1 MFCTKCGAQ
10 IGDEAA
16 FCEQCG
22 ARTRRGQSSDPAS
35 NPTEETKPHRR
46 APSPISDF
54 MAWCMVGLECA
65 IALYLG
71 LYVFQNGFFINSTG
85 YEVPQYLAFLADCA
99 LRLLCA
105 KMDSDV
111 LTTKGYPAPSIAWAF
126 FFPPIYLY
134 RRGKAL
140 QRPHTLPALLS
151 FAAMIAS
158 TGIFV
163 SAEIRRAEVEATAS
177 RTVSG
182 IIRER
187 FSMDVQCLKVKLTK
201 RLFKGNYEALAQL
214 SNGRALPIQVLEQQ
228 EDVFVSLR
236 PAPLLLD
243 ELFSNLLSLGDQ
255 DTFSPAEAESVDEK
269 SRDRRNAT
277 NLVSSLRSLKAATF
291 LFYADHA
298 ENGRERKVMELV
310 NGQDGIAQLKAYL
323 DNPERYGERYSISL
337 WDASDGSQ
345 RLMVVCDLSGESEGV
360 RQALQERAR
369 SIGLYEGRSQSLDD
383 FYAGGDSVCMV
394 AMPVNLDMTPRITQA
409 QRAELSDAFR
419 SGSAARLKEVLQR
432 ERLSPDMM
440 FEDGELLLRVAVK
453 ESPNADTIKA
463 LLALGANVNA
473 ERRDGRTALTAA
485 ADGGPLDVVKALLDA
500 GANVNAKNRHTGW
513 TVLMFALKEANP
525 DVVRLLLN
533 SGADVAAENSDGQT
547 PLAFAVL
554 QGASTNV
561 LKMLLDAGADI
572 EARDG
577 DDNTP
582 LILAAQYTSNPDV
595 LLVLLDAGADAGAR
609 NAAGLTALDLASTN
623 PNLDGAPALQKLRKK
638 TQ

>member
-10 IGDEAA
+10 IDDEAA

-22 ARTRRGQSSDPAS
+22 ARTRWGQDSDPAS
-35 NPTEETKPHRR
+35 NPTEEAKPYRR

-54 MAWCMVGLECA
+54 MAWCIVGLECA
-65 IALYLG
+65 TALYLG
-71 LYVFQNGFFINSTG
+71 LYVLQNGFFINSTG

-99 LRLLCA
+99 LRVLCA

-111 LTTKGYPAPSIAWAF
+111 LTAKGYPAPSIAWAF
-126 FFPPIYLY
+126 FFPPVYLY
-134 RRGKAL
+134 RRSKAL
-140 QRPHTLPALLS
+140 QRPHTLPVLISL
-151 FAAMIAS
+151 AAIITS

-163 SAEIRRAEVEATAS
+163 SAEMRRAEVEVTAS
-177 RTVSG
+177 RAVSK

-187 FSMDVQCLKVKLTK
+187 FSKDVQCLDVKLSK
-201 RLFKGNYEALAQL
+201 QLFEGNYEALAQL
-214 SNGRALPIQVLEQQ
+214 SNGRALPIQVLEHR
-228 EDVFVSLR
+228 EGVSVSLL
-236 PAPLLLD
+236 PAPLLLGG
-243 ELFSNLLSLGDQ
+243 LFSDSLPFDDQ
-255 DTFSPAEAESVDEK
+255 GTPSPAEAESVDEK
-269 SRDRRNAT
+269 SRDRRSAT
-277 NLVSSLRSLKAATF
+277 NLVSSLRSLKAAAL

-298 ENGRERKVMELV
+298 ENERARKVMELA

-337 WDASDGSQ
+337 WNASDGSQ

-369 SIGLYEGRSQSLDD
+369 SVGLYEGRSQSLDD

-394 AMPVNLDMTPRITQA
+394 AIRVNLDMTPRITQT
-409 QRAELSDAFR
+409 QRSELSDAFR

-432 ERLSPDMM
+432 EHLSPDMT
-440 FEDGELLLRVAVK
+440 FENGELLLRIAVK
-453 ESPNADTIKA
+453 ESPNADTIRA
-463 LLALGANVNA
+463 LLDMGANVNM
-473 ERRDGRTALTAA
+473 ELRDGRTALTAA
-485 ADGGPLDVVKALLDA
+485 ADGRPLDVVKTLLDA
-500 GANVNAKNRHTGW
+500 GANVNTKNRNTGW
-513 TVLMFALKEANP
+513 TVLMFALKEADP

-554 QGASTNV
+554 RGASPNV

-595 LLVLLDAGADAGAR
+595 LLALLDAGADAGAR

-623 PNLDGAPALQKLRKK
+623 PNLDGTPVLQKLRKK